1 MSIYKKNIEEK
12 VDKTEDEIFKE
23 TKNNYKD
30 SLTRIINQKESKE
43 SFFKIDFVEVILSV
57 IKNPNNNLEKEI
69 LY

>member
-1 MSIYKKNIEEK
+1 M
-12 VDKTEDEIFKE
+12 DKSEDEIFKE